1 MKQLG
6 ERIATLRKDRNLS
19 QEALA
24 EQVGVTRQAISKW
37 ERDEALPDIYN
48 LVTLAQIFEVTLDE
62 LLKGSDEAGASKKP
76 LLVALELK
84 LQAEKY
90 IMVGIAMLILGAFAF
105 IIVPLSAQIQMI
117 IFVLMA
123 LGGILILIKAGFM
136 SERFYMLNKQVEEAS
151 EERGIT
157 QVRRD
162 KKRREAVTT
171 LAALSCT
178 LVFLYLGFFKGMWHP
193 GWMVYLLIPIA
204 IAIEDFI
211 ASKHA

>member
-6 ERIATLRKDRNLS
+6 ERIVTLRKSRNLS

-48 LVTLAQIFEVTLDE
+48 LTTLAEIFGVTLDE

-76 LLVALELK
+76 VLVALELK
-84 LQAEKY
+84 LRAEKY
-90 IMVGIAMLILGAFAF
+90 IMVGIAMLLLGAFVF
-105 IIVPLSAQIQMI
+105 IIEPLSQQIQMI

-123 LGGILILIKAGFM
+123 LGGILIIIKAGFM
-136 SERFYMLNKQVEEAS
+136 FERFYMLNKQALEVS
-151 EERGIT
+151 EESGIT
-157 QVRRD
+157 QRRRD
-162 KKRREAVTT
+162 EKRQGAVTT
-171 LAALSCT
+171 IVALSCT

-193 GWMVYLLIPIA
+193 GWMVYLFIPIA
-204 IAIEDFI
+204 VAIEDFI
-211 ASKHA
+211 ASSHG